1 MKPHYRRR
9 FSSSTAGRSPRLA
22 ARGFLAAFLAALLTS
37 APALAIRPPQV
48 DPAVPPPDGTPG
60 PVQPVEQR
68 TECVTSGILP
78 GTNPEAATPGQLML
92 NLAAAWQFSR
102 GEEQTVAIVDTGV
115 RPGPR
120 LPAVDPGG
128 DYVATTDGLTDCD
141 GHGTLIAGIV
151 AGQPGE
157 DGFSGVAPAAR
168 LLSLR
173 TTSAAFSPR
182 AAGEDPLLARA
193 DIDLTALARAIV
205 HAADLGARVITI
217 STVTCLPADRNVDQ
231 TGLGAALRYAAVEKD
246 AVIVAAAGN
255 NGQTGSVAG
264 GGESCESN
272 PLTDLSRPQDPRNW
286 AGVTSISAP
295 SWWQPYVLSVASLDS
310 SGQPSAFTMAGPWV
324 GVAAPGEDITSV
336 SNRDDGGLANGL
348 PGNHGKLVALSG
360 TSYAAGYL
368 SGVAALVRSRYPQ
381 LTAAQVVHRITATAH
396 NAAREPSDMVGAGTV
411 DPVAA
416 LTWELPP
423 SAEPGSA
430 PVKQLAAPPEPQ
442 HKDPAPRIVA
452 FGGTALLAV
461 LVAAVAAN
469 SAITSRRRKET
480 HP

>member
-1 MKPHYRRR
+1 M
-9 FSSSTAGRSPRLA
+9 S
-22 ARGFLAAFLAALLTS
+22 ARGFLAAILAVLLSS
-37 APALAIRPPQV
+37 APAVAVSPPQV
-48 DPAVPPPDGTPG
+48 DPMIPPPDGSPG
-60 PVQPVEQR
+60 PVQPMEQR
-68 TECVTSGILP
+68 TECVSSGILP
-78 GTNPEAATPGQLML
+78 GTDPGAATPGQLVL
-92 NLAAAWQFSR
+92 NLPAAWRFSR
-102 GEEQTVAIVDTGV
+102 GDGQTVAIIDTGV

-141 GHGTLIAGIV
+141 GHGTLVAGLV
-151 AGQPGE
+151 AGQPDPAGQ

-173 TTSAAFSPR
+173 TTSAAFSPQ
-182 AAGEDPLLARA
+182 AAGDDPLLARA
-193 DIDLTALARAIV
+193 DVDLTALGRAIV
-205 HAADLGARVITI
+205 HAADLGARVITV

-231 TGLGAALRYAAVEKD
+231 TGLGAALRYAAVERD

-255 NGQTGSVAG
+255 NGQTGSVGG
-264 GGESCESN
+264 GGESCDSN

-295 SWWQPYVLSVASLDS
+295 SWWQPYVLSVASLNPD
-310 SGQPSAFTMAGPWV
+310 GQPSAFTMAGPWV
-324 GVAAPGEDITSV
+324 GVAAPGEDIASV

-348 PGNHGKLVALSG
+348 PGNHGKLVALNG

-368 SGVAALVRSRYPQ
+368 SGVTALVRGRFPE
-381 LTAAQVVHRITATAH
+381 LTAAQVVRRITATAH
-396 NAAREPSDMVGAGTV
+396 NAARAPSDVVGAGTV

-423 SAEPGSA
+423 STDPTAA

-442 HKDPAPRIVA
+442 RKDPVPRIVA
-452 FGGTALLAV
+452 FVGTGLLALLV
-461 LVAAVAAN
+461 VTVAAN
-469 SAITSRRRKET
+469 AAITARRRKEN

>member
-1 MKPHYRRR
+1 M
-9 FSSSTAGRSPRLA
+9 
-22 ARGFLAAFLAALLTS
+22 
-37 APALAIRPPQV
+37 
-48 DPAVPPPDGTPG
+48 
-60 PVQPVEQR
+60 EQR
-68 TECVTSGILP
+68 TECVSSEILP
-78 GTNPEAATPGQLML
+78 DTDPGVATPAQLML
-92 NLAAAWQFSR
+92 DLPAAWRVSR
-102 GEEQTVAIVDTGV
+102 GEDQTVAIIDTGV

-141 GHGTLIAGIV
+141 GHGTLVAGLIG
-151 AGQPGE
+151 GQPGD

-182 AAGEDPLLARA
+182 LAGDDPLLARA
-193 DIDLTALARAIV
+193 NVDLTALARAIV

-217 STVTCLPADRNVDQ
+217 STVTCLPADRDVDQ
-231 TGLGAALRYAAVEKD
+231 TGLGAALRYAAVERD

-255 NGQTGSVAG
+255 NGQTGSVGG

-286 AGVTSISAP
+286 AGVSSISAP
-295 SWWQPYVLSVASLDS
+295 SWWQPYVLSVASLNS

-324 GVAAPGEDITSV
+324 GVAAPGEDIASV

-348 PGNHGKLVALSG
+348 PGNHGKPVALSG
-360 TSYAAGYL
+360 TSYAAAYL
-368 SGVAALVRSRYPQ
+368 SGVAALIRSHYPE
-381 LTAAQVVHRITATAH
+381 LTAAQVQRRIAATAH
-396 NAAREPSDMVGAGTV
+396 NSARAPSNLVGAGTV

-423 SAEPGSA
+423 SVDPAAA
-430 PVKQLAAPPEPQ
+430 PVKQLAAPLEPQ
-442 HKDPAPRIVA
+442 PKHLAPRVVA
-452 FGGTALLAV
+452 FAGTALLALV
-461 LVAAVAAN
+461 VAAVAAN
-469 SAITSRRRKET
+469 AAITAHRRKET
-480 HP
+480 PS